1 MSDDFQKHWFGLP
14 VPEGVNAVRAWGAR
28 AILRNERVVKPV
40 KRKGR
45 TVGHDYDMKVSVDMV
60 GDRSQYR
67 GPDITSAEAKAFFKW
82 IDKTGIPELC
92 KAVQE
97 AGLGLDEDRPITVG
111 KTGDGPKYTLV
122 ANPRKSYGYLYVV
135 AWEG

>member
-1 MSDDFQKHWFGLP
+1 MSDDLQKHWFGLP
-14 VPEGVNAVRAWGAR
+14 VPEGVKPVRAWGAR
-28 AILRNERVVKPV
+28 AILGNERVVKRV

-45 TVGHDYDMKVSVDMV
+45 TVGRDYDTKVTIDMV

-67 GPDITSAEAKAFFKW
+67 GPDITAPEAKAFFKW
-82 IDKTGIPELC
+82 IDKTGLPELR
-92 KAVQE
+92 KAADE
-97 AGLGLDEDRPITVG
+97 AGLTPDEDRPITVG

-122 ANPRKSYGYLYVV
+122 ANPRKSYGYLYIV